1 MIVSPTLAEIGE
13 YVIPVVHV
21 ALLPPTKCS
30 MLVDVDELD
39 MAIDMDDDELDM
51 AIDGDE
57 LGMDMDIDDELDMGD
72 DELGICMGEV
82 YMELAM
88 VGMAMEEEEG
98 AVELDMTMEVEEE
111 GAW

>member
-21 ALLPPTKCS
+21 ELLPPTICS
-30 MLVDVDELD
+30 TLVDDDELD

-51 AIDGDE
+51 AIDDV
-57 LGMDMDIDDELDMGD
+57 LDMGD

-82 YMELAM
+82 YMGELAM
-88 VGMAMEEEEG
+88 VGMTMEEEEG